1 MLWINNL
8 FQSPQWLWLFTAL
21 IIPVAIHLLRRS
33 NPQQVS
39 FAALQWVQRY
49 SQSRARRPIVD
60 NKWLLLLRLLIVAL
74 LASLLAKP
82 LIKREIYPQEGV
94 ILVDHRIG
102 AGEANTFIHNSLPQL
117 VGEGNKVLWLSP
129 ETPSVTSPPPQNVD
143 LWKTLSVLSRRADL
157 RRAHI
162 LLINN
167 GVPASHQALRVS
179 PHWQWH
185 GLNKASTAP
194 SQALPSIALMGKAP
208 SWWAPVLEDWQGNM
222 PGLSVH
228 IQEQEETPDAEQ
240 ADWLIYTGPAP
251 LPQAVLEFVSDG
263 GLLITDNS
271 IPPADNLNFVAVDNS
286 QSAQAASMGRGSW
299 LRYESDWYSEA
310 FYRRADL
317 PERLWL
323 HWSGQDWALQ
333 HQNRGHWS
341 ANKVVADIA
350 GAGLPVEDSE
360 VENRRIEQLQPWL
373 IAALLLL
380 LAFER
385 LIALSRPPAIMATDS
400 NGEAD
405 HG

>member
-33 NPQQVS
+33 NPQQIS

-49 SQSRARRPIVD
+49 SQSRVRRPIVD

-74 LASLLAKP
+74 LAGLLAQP

-94 ILVDHRIG
+94 ILVDPRIG

-117 VGEGNKVLWLSP
+117 VGEGYKVLWLSP

-143 LWKTLSVLSRRADL
+143 LWKTLSALSRRADL

-167 GVPASHQALRVS
+167 GGPASHQALRVS

-185 GLNKASTAP
+185 GLDKASKAP
-194 SQALPSIALMGKAP
+194 SPVLPSIALMGNAP
-208 SWWAPVLEDWQGNM
+208 SWWAPVLEDWQSNM

-228 IQEQEETPDAEQ
+228 IQEQEETPNAEQ

-251 LPQAVLEFVSDG
+251 LPQVVLEFVTGG

-271 IPPADNLNFVAVDNS
+271 IPPTDNLNFVAVDNS
-286 QSAQAASMGRGSW
+286 QSAQAASVGRGSW

-317 PERLWL
+317 PELLWQ

-333 HQNRGHWS
+333 HHNRSHWS
-341 ANKVVADIA
+341 GHRLPAEI
-350 GAGLPVEDSE
+350 GLPVADSE
-360 VENRRIEQLQPWL
+360 VENRRTEQLSPWI

-385 LIALSRPPAIMATDS
+385 LIALSQSPAKH
-400 NGEAD
+400 NREANR
-405 HG
+405 G